1 MNTTLL
7 LDKLSSLERRCQQ
20 NELDI
25 KDKENMIYSLNK
37 KIERIFLSN
46 ESLFPPTDSKQDS
59 SYSKE
64 KLGVIETI
72 NSMIL
77 DICIKKMEE
86 KAELIEDKI
95 YQNLE
100 QLEIRIE
107 KLEFPKQ
114 KNPRLQ
120 EQGNQ
125 GEKIG
130 KFEILQKKTSAKLAL
145 FESRLTKL
153 EEGKNLKKSKEFG
166 GRSQSLEER
175 GGEEKGRE
183 KEGEKVVEG
192 QETKVKYFLF
202 FINCYFLLAKLYY
215 IIYL

>member
-1 MNTTLL
+1 MNTAFL
-7 LDKLSSLERRCQQ
+7 LDKLSSLEKRCQQ

-46 ESLFPPTDSKQDS
+46 ESLFPSSDPKKDSP

-64 KLGVIETI
+64 KLGVIESI

-77 DICIKKMEE
+77 EICIKKMEE

-100 QLEIRIE
+100 QLEKRIE

-130 KFEILQKKTSAKLAL
+130 KFEFLQKKTSAKLTL
-145 FESRLTKL
+145 FEARLSKL
-153 EEGKNLKKSKEFG
+153 EENNNLIRKKDFG

-175 GGEEKGRE
+175 ARNEGREERKGEKGFER
-183 KEGEKVVEG
+183 
-192 QETKVKYFLF
+192 QETKV
-202 FINCYFLLAKLYY
+202 
-215 IIYL
+215 